1 MATAIVRSIPCLA
14 VLLAAAACETKVSS
28 SGGQVSVTNAPGGTS
43 ATVDTSGA
51 GSTPTTPT
59 TTTPATT
66 PTDTTTTPP
75 PADPPPETPPAGNPA
90 VTHLDAEIKGT
101 IDAAKVG
108 EVAAKLEPE
117 LLTCYQAELGRKPGF
132 TAKITIRYIVG
143 SHGKI
148 MSADVVDH
156 VPDGD
161 FATCLSTAAKKAVW
175 PKLGGGKSAT
185 ISVPFDFAIK

>member
-1 MATAIVRSIPCLA
+1 MAIAIVRSIPCLA
-14 VLLAAAACETKVSS
+14 ALLVAAACETKVSS

-51 GSTPTTPT
+51 GSTPTTTTPT
-59 TTTPATT
+59 TTT

-75 PADPPPETPPAGNPA
+75 PADPPAETPPAGNPA

-143 SHGKI
+143 AHGKI

-161 FATCLSTAAKKAVW
+161 FAVCLSAAAKKAVW
-175 PKLGGGKSAT
+175 PKLGGGKTAT
-185 ISVPFDFAIK
+185 ISLPFDFAIK